1 MKLKPLEELFGI
13 SESGAEEAGFQILH
27 LDPAAVKDFSGHPF
41 SVTLDAE
48 MAELAES
55 IKNNGVLYPGIAR
68 PLPDGGYEAI
78 AGHRRKQACILAG
91 LTSMPF
97 YVKAY
102 SDDEAAVIMVE
113 SNLHRSHI
121 SIREKAFAYRMH
133 MEAEKRIHAK
143 RRLQKCGGH
152 ERLRSDEV
160 LAKRTGESRNT
171 IQRYIRLT
179 RLIPELMDLT
189 DAGRLPVITASD
201 LSYLTTEEQQT
212 LYRYMK
218 EKELIP
224 GGKQALH
231 LKGCSRDR
239 PGAVT
244 WELLELVLKGKQE
257 RGPGR
262 VTIKREIL
270 SQYFPREYRA
280 EDMER
285 VIIELLRQ
293 WHGENTEKP
302 AAQIAGQVSI
312 EEWEDGRYMP

>member
-13 SESGAEEAGFQILH
+13 SESGAGEAGFPILD
-27 LDPAAVKDFSGHPF
+27 LDPAAVKDFNGHPF
-41 SVTLDAE
+41 SVALDGE
-48 MAELAES
+48 MAELVES

-68 PLPDGGYEAI
+68 PLPDGSYEAI

-91 LTSMPF
+91 LPSMPF
-97 YVKAY
+97 YIKEY

-113 SNLHRSHI
+113 SNLHRSRI

-133 MEAEKRIHAK
+133 MEAEKRLHAG
-143 RRLQKCGGH
+143 RRLQKTCGQ
-152 ERLRSDEV
+152 ENLRSDEA
-160 LAKRTGESRNT
+160 LAQRTGESRNT

-179 RLIPELMDLT
+179 WLIPELMDLT

-212 LYRYMK
+212 LYRYMTDK
-218 EKELIP
+218 GLMP
-224 GGKQALH
+224 TGRQALH
-231 LKGCSRDR
+231 LKECSRAR
-239 PGAVT
+239 PGSVT
-244 WELLELVLKGKQE
+244 RDLLELVLKGKQE

-270 SQYFPREYRA
+270 SRYFPREYRT

-302 AAQIAGQVSI
+302 AGQIDGQVSI